1 MSFTGHE
8 DQKIKFEDGAELT
21 KRYRDNN
28 PSGCQLGE
36 YFSKDSI
43 LELLNQPG
51 CVGIRVYFGYDESK
65 IFKLVVVGV
74 DENEDDQ
81 IGDDYSCMDKGNP
94 APPYSGNQNILNS

>member
-65 IFKLVVVGV
+65 IFKLVNRKMQEFLGPGATHEMTANYELGLMVVG
-74 DENEDDQ
+74 
-81 IGDDYSCMDKGNP
+81 IHRSR
-94 APPYSGNQNILNS
+94 